1 MSPVGLMR
9 CFLFEAIKI
18 LLMDS
23 TSQQL
28 LPSCIGFKRPF
39 LPTWRQGH
47 CGPIL
52 TAHKYTLSL
61 WEYSYS
67 HSGPWVQR
75 HHGPHTY
82 ESRKH
87 TFIKLLSKKCFIM
100 NIFLLYV
107 KSQKS
112 QKIDLLIFYW
122 FIGFI
127 YGGNRLIF
135 ELGILQGEGPRRAQS
150 LGWTI
155 LGNVRLGYTHLELQ
169 VLP

>member
-1 MSPVGLMR
+1 MNFSSLSPVGLMR

-28 LPSCIGFKRPF
+28 LPSYIGFKRPF
-39 LPTWRQGH
+39 LPAWRQGH

-100 NIFLLYV
+100 NIF
-107 KSQKS
+107 
-112 QKIDLLIFYW
+112 IDLLLIYLWGEIGW
-122 FIGFI
+122 FLNWASCRVRAP
-127 YGGNRLIF
+127 GGL
-135 ELGILQGEGPRRAQS
+135 S
-150 LGWTI
+150 
-155 LGNVRLGYTHLELQ
+155 HLVGLC
-169 VLP
+169 